1 MHTIGWDLHQRESQ
15 LCILDAAGAVVRE
28 QRIPTRV
35 PRFAPAVSPFVPC
48 RILLEA
54 STESQWVAT
63 ALETLG
69 AEVIVAD
76 PRFGAMYATR
86 SRRVKT
92 DQRDAR
98 TLAEACYRGTYHRA
112 HQLSAAQRTVR
123 EQLAVRAALVRTRAR
138 YIVQVRTLVRSRG
151 LRVPTGTAL
160 HFLARVQTLTLPADL
175 TAPLAPLCA
184 LLPVLST
191 HIQLLDRHL
200 TAVATADATVARL
213 QTIPGIGVITA
224 LAFVATLDNA
234 ARFLNTEQVAAY
246 CGLVPSEYSSGEHQR
261 RGRITKAG
269 NTHLR
274 ALLVEAA
281 WAVMRTKRADAEPLR
296 AWATRLTLRRGRG
309 IAMVALARRLAGIA
323 WRCWR
328 DEMAYDGTRLGTH

>member
-28 QRIPTRV
+28 QRIATRV
-35 PRFAPAVSPFVPC
+35 TRFAAAVSPLVPC

-63 ALETLG
+63 ALAALG

-98 TLAEACYRGTYHRA
+98 ALAEACYRGTYHHA
-112 HQLSAAQRTVR
+112 HQLSAEQRAVR
-123 EQLAVRAALVRTRAR
+123 EQLAVRGALVRTRAR
-138 YIVQVRTLVRSRG
+138 YIVQLRTLVRSRG
-151 LRVPTGTAL
+151 LRVPTGTAS
-160 HFLARVQTLTLPADL
+160 HFLARLQTLTLPADL
-175 TAPLAPLCA
+175 AAPVAPLCA

-191 HIQLLDRHL
+191 QIHLLDQQL
-200 TAVATADATVARL
+200 TSVANASVLRL
-213 QTIPGIGVITA
+213 QTLPGIGPITA
-224 LAFVATLDNA
+224 LAFVATLDDA

-274 ALLVEAA
+274 SLLVEAA
-281 WAVMRTKRADAEPLR
+281 WSVMRTKRADAEPLR
-296 AWATRLTLRRGRG
+296 AWATRLTLRRGKS

-328 DEMAYDGTRLGTH
+328 DETDYNGTRLGAH